1 MEGAQSPHPNK
12 HTTYINKQAQ
22 NTCLCKFM
30 NKNAMS
36 VNNIFISK
44 QNFIYRVM
52 VSRLAFAPAES
63 LSLQFRE
70 VEQSHSWHNG
80 DASLPLPRS
89 HGAKNNPKSSHLF
102 TLRAEVV
109 EGGRGEDRVVCP
121 PATVVVKFTRTRG
134 TQTNSRLKG
143 RGFCRRPFQVQ
154 KSSTH

>member
-1 MEGAQSPHPNK
+1 
-12 HTTYINKQAQ
+12 
-22 NTCLCKFM
+22 
-30 NKNAMS
+30 MS

-102 TLRAEVV
+102 TLRAKVV

-154 KSSTH
+154 KSSTHRKLLCSECWLDYIPLSAECPTAKRQNDRDGGA